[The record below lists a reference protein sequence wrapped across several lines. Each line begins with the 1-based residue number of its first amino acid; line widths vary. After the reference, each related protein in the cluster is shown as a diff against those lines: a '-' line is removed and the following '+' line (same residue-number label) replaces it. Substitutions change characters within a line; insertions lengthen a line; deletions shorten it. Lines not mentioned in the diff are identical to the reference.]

1 MQAMLSSTLRRTA
14 SSKDALHGHDSPG
27 AAGPRHAA
35 DVEAAAELAFQQ
47 DRLRRCH
54 YCAAYINQ
62 AAELYLLDDAIYCC
76 ASHRAR
82 AAAVGKAVAAGWE
95 PQEQQRSAFARR
107 LPTSTGVGLAASHR
121 SWFELADLGAPGTCP
136 QSESDSSIT
145 TAVSEQS
152 DGRSVS

>member
-1 MQAMLSSTLRRTA
+1 MFQPSAFDDQRRH
-14 SSKDALHGHDSPG
+14 DAKSATEP
-27 AAGPRHAA
+27 
-35 DVEAAAELAFQQ
+35 EAAITLAFQQ

-54 YCAAYINQ
+54 YCAAYIS
-62 AAELYLLDDAIYCC
+62 ASAELYLLDDAVYCC

-121 SWFELADLGAPGTCP
+121 SWWSLEDLACNDSCQPSD
-136 QSESDSSIT
+136 SESSMRSASSD
-145 TAVSEQS
+145 QS
-152 DGRSVS
+152 NVRTLNV